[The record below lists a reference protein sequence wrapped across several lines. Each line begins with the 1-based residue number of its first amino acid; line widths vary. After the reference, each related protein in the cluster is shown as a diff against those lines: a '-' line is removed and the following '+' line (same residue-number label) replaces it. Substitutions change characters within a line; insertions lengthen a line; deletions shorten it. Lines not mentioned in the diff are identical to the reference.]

1 MRFRIASLTLL
12 ALCASVSFGLGQEH
26 EGKELFIKEKCN
38 TCHTVKSQN
47 IEATRG
53 NDESPDFSNASELI
67 PDAAWAKKFVLREE
81 TKDGK
86 KHRRPFKGD
95 EKDLEKIVAWLM
107 TLKSS

>member
-1 MRFRIASLTLL
+1 MRFRIASSTLL
-12 ALCASVSFGLGQEH
+12 ALCASASFCLGQEH
-26 EGKELFIKEKCN
+26 EGKELFLKQKCN

-53 NDESPDFSNASELI
+53 NDESPDLSNASELI
-67 PDAAWAKKFVLREE
+67 PDAEWAKKFVLREE

-86 KHRRPFKGD
+86 KHRRPFNGD